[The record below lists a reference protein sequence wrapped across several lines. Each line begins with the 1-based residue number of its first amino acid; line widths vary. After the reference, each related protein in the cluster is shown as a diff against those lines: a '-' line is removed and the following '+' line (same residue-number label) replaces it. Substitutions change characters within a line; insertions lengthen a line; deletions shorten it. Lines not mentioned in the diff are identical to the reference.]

1 MVSTSHQNRALTRY
15 GQAPMSPNPI
25 HYAGLGGIIGRHL
38 HLNLV
43 PNHQPDETLAHLSG
57 NMRKNL
63 VFTGKLDLEHGS
75 GKNGRDG
82 SLNLNSLV
90 FPICPLLGSTVVRAA
105 PPAPAPSSSS
115 SWWSCDNLFLGWM

>member
-1 MVSTSHQNRALTRY
+1 
-15 GQAPMSPNPI
+15 MSPNPI

-82 SLNLNSLV
+82 SLNLKPGICFFEMFSLGAQARASPLR
-90 FPICPLLGSTVVRAA
+90 FP
-105 PPAPAPSSSS
+105 
-115 SWWSCDNLFLGWM
+115 